1 MRLRGGPEPEERV
14 EEPEEPDETEERAEE
29 PDETEAA
36 VVNFFTGAREEVEVV
51 WIAIMFDTV
60 TGETCN

>member
-1 MRLRGGPEPEERV
+1 MRLRGGPEPEERA

-29 PDETEAA
+29 PDEEAA
-36 VVNFFTGAREEVEVV
+36 VVNFFTGAREEEVEVV

>member
-1 MRLRGGPEPEERV
+1 MRLRGGPEPEERA
-14 EEPEEPDETEERAEE
+14 EEPEEPAE
-29 PDETEAA
+29 EAA

>member
-1 MRLRGGPEPEERV
+1 MRLRGGPEPEERA
-14 EEPEEPDETEERAEE
+14 EEPEELDETEERAEE

-36 VVNFFTGAREEVEVV
+36 VVNFFTGAREEEVVV